1 MLHLC
6 WVVISFFAV
15 VGVFECVLEVL
26 DWCSF
31 RKTRAVEQVLLQI
44 TLKGEVPN
52 GDYLLNALCLKAEQ
66 ADIGQVET
74 TLVVIDGGLTPE
86 SKEQIRFYCEKNP
99 WVIFTEQ
106 TECDKINS
114 LS

>member
-6 WVVISFFAV
+6 WVLISFFAV
-15 VGVFECVLEVL
+15 IGVFECILEIL

-31 RKTRAVEQVLLQI
+31 RKTRSVERVMLQV

-52 GDYLLNALCLKAEQ
+52 AEYLLNALCLKAER
-66 ADIGQVET
+66 ADIGKAET
-74 TLVVIDGGLTPE
+74 ALTVIDGGLTAD
-86 SKEQIRFYCEKNP
+86 SKERILRYCEKNP

-106 TECDKINS
+106 TDCDKI
-114 LS
+114 